1 MRLGQGYGRLE
12 LGPLILLTRLHFD
25 KFCQQLRRLDESCHC
40 RPLRVEAEAGLPLL
54 LGGDAQVSN
63 VGFHGV
69 ERSLGKSTPGLA
81 DFTAF
86 KRARLINVINSS
98 ARSIFVPTPVFM
110 LPAPTSYIPYYRVST
125 ARQGQSGLGLDAQRA
140 AVAAFVGDPVQ
151 LLGEF
156 VEIESGKKNQRP
168 QLLAAIAAARAVGA
182 TLLIAKLDR
191 LSRNAGFIF
200 ALRDSGVNFVCC
212 DMPDANTLTVGL
224 FAVIAQHER
233 EMISKRTIDA
243 LAAKKARGVVLGTPA
258 NMTSAAIAK
267 SLNIRQ
273 ENARTNQQN
282 QQAARLAGLLYA
294 QGHKLQQIAQ
304 ELNEGGYRTR
314 RGKLFFPMSV
324 QRLLKR
330 RVIPTAANEQ

>member
-1 MRLGQGYGRLE
+1 
-12 LGPLILLTRLHFD
+12 
-25 KFCQQLRRLDESCHC
+25 
-40 RPLRVEAEAGLPLL
+40 
-54 LGGDAQVSN
+54 
-63 VGFHGV
+63 
-69 ERSLGKSTPGLA
+69 
-81 DFTAF
+81 
-86 KRARLINVINSS
+86 
-98 ARSIFVPTPVFM
+98 M
-110 LPAPTSYIPYYRVST
+110 LPTTTSYVPYYRVST
-125 ARQGQSGLGLDAQRA
+125 ARQGQSGLGLEAQRT
-140 AVAAFVGDPVQ
+140 AVAAFVGDPAQ

-168 QLLAAIAAARAVGA
+168 QLLAAIAAARAAGA

-200 ALRDSGVNFVCC
+200 ALRDSGVAFVCC

-243 LAAKKARGVVLGTPA
+243 LTAKKARGAVLGTPA
-258 NMTSAAIAK
+258 NMTPAAIAK

-282 QQAARLAGLLYA
+282 QQAARLAGLLHA
-294 QGHKLQQIAQ
+294 QGCKLQQIAQ
-304 ELNEGGYRTR
+304 ELNNGGYRTR
-314 RGKLFFPMSV
+314 RGQLFFPMSV

-330 RVIPTAANEQ
+330 RTAQ